1 MIRKLAAIPILLGL
15 CAAALAAPLIT
26 ADEVLAAQK
35 AWGDAIVAIGQAH
48 AAGGDAR
55 TLATESVSTLYAY
68 DLGPVLFKPTK
79 ASEVAFR
86 PALDQ
91 AVSYFVGGVVAEDHG
106 FALQPWSQVR
116 FGDQQIA
123 IDSDSAVAMGNYFF
137 TDAASGA
144 ETKVDFTFGYLKDPL
159 GRLRIHVHHSSLP
172 YAPHP

>member
-1 MIRKLAAIPILLGL
+1 MIRPFAAIPILIGL
-15 CAAALAAPLIT
+15 CAAALASGPIT
-26 ADEVLAAQK
+26 PDEVRAAQK

-48 AAGGDAR
+48 TAGGDAQ
-55 TLATESVSTLYAY
+55 TLAAQAVSTLYAY

-79 ASEVAFR
+79 ASNVEFR
-86 PALDQ
+86 PSLDQ

-116 FGDQQIA
+116 FGDQQIT

-144 ETKVDFTFGYLKDPL
+144 ETKANFTFGYLKDPL

-172 YAPHP
+172 YAAHP

>member
-15 CAAALAAPLIT
+15 CAAALAAEPIT
-26 ADEVLAAQK
+26 PDEVLAAQK

-48 AAGGDAR
+48 AAGGDVQ
-55 TLATESVSTLYAY
+55 TLATQSVSTLYAY
-68 DLGPVLFKPTK
+68 GLGPVLFKPTK
-79 ASEVAFR
+79 AADMEFR

-137 TDAASGA
+137 TDAATGS
-144 ETKVDFTFGYLKDPL
+144 ETKVNFTFGYLRDPE

>member
-1 MIRKLAAIPILLGL
+1 MNRTLAAIPILLGL
-15 CAAALAAPLIT
+15 CAAALAADPI
-26 ADEVLAAQK
+26 AESEVRAAQQT
-35 AWGDAIVAIGQAH
+35 WGDAIVAIGRAH
-48 AAGGDAR
+48 AAGEDVHS
-55 TLATESVSTLYAY
+55 LATQTVAALYAY

-79 ASEVAFR
+79 AAEVEFR
-86 PALDQ
+86 PTLEQ

-106 FALQPWSQVR
+106 FALQPWSNVR

-144 ETKVDFTFGYLKDPL
+144 ETKVDFTFGYLRDPQ
-159 GRLRIHVHHSSLP
+159 GRLRIQVHHSSLP